1 MKKVF
6 DLATKIALV
15 TGLGG
20 QFLGIVV
27 ARVIGIADGWGLTI
41 GMMAGVMLSMNFLIP
56 YFEKRNKEEPKDK

>member
-56 YFEKRNKEEPKDK
+56 YFEKRNKEEPKGN